1 MAEDR
6 HDMETAALDWVI
18 RMRDPGFEGWDEFE
32 AWLGAD
38 PAHADV
44 YHRLAIA
51 DQDMADL
58 LADAPMPT
66 AAPAMPE
73 ELPSN
78 VVPLRR
84 SISRRTWLSGAI
96 AASVAGIIGFGVIE
110 RQPALYQIETAPG
123 LQRTITL
130 DDGSRIAL
138 NGGTRITLDRKDPR
152 YATLD
157 RGEALFD
164 VVHDDDAPFK
174 VRVGDATL
182 IDVGTK
188 FNVVRDGKVT
198 AVQVSEGAVIYNPES
213 EAVRLDAGR
222 RLRAVDGDPH
232 IELAA
237 VAPVAVAG
245 WREGRL
251 IYDGQTMADVA
262 ADLSRWSGET
272 VRADPRVAGQRFRG
286 VLSLGKND
294 DVAGLASLLD
304 VDVRRSGREWIL
316 SPRNP

>member
-18 RMRDPGFEGWDEFE
+18 RMRDPGFDGWEEFE

-51 DQDMADL
+51 DQDMAEL
-58 LADAPMPT
+58 LA
-66 AAPAMPE
+66 AAPVPAEM
-73 ELPSN
+73 PSN
-78 VVPLRR
+78 VVPLPHRSLPRR
-84 SISRRTWLSGAI
+84 SLTRRAWLGGAI
-96 AASVAGIIGFGVIE
+96 AASVAGLIGLGMIE
-110 RQPALYQIETAPG
+110 RQPALYQVETAPG
-123 LQRTITL
+123 MRRTVTL
-130 DDGSRIAL
+130 GDGSTIAL

-152 YATLD
+152 HATLE

-174 VRVGDATL
+174 VLVGDATL
-182 IDVGTK
+182 VDVGTS
-188 FNVVRDGKVT
+188 FNVVRDGRVT
-198 AVQVSEGAVIYNPES
+198 AVQVSEGAVVYNPDG

-222 RLRAVDGDPH
+222 RLRAEDGDPH

-237 VAPVAVAG
+237 VAPEAVAG

-262 ADLSRWSGET
+262 ADLTRWSGET
-272 VRADPRVAGQRFRG
+272 VRADPRVAAQRFRG
-286 VLSLGKND
+286 VLSLGKDD